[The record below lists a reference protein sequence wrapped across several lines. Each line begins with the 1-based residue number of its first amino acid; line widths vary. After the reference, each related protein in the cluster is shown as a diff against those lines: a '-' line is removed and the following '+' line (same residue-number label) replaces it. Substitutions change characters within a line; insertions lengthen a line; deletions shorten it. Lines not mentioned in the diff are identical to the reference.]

1 MPDFRGIW
9 AAQAGDIMIRA
20 SSSLCGALLLAAALS
35 AAPAAADPANLL
47 GVFGNWSAY
56 STGSGDS
63 MTCYAMSKPRAVRP
77 ANLKRNDIFL
87 MVSDWPGRKIKAE
100 PEIVPGYEYK
110 AGAPVVLEI
119 GAAKFD
125 FFSRN
130 DAKSGSAWLLSLNE
144 GNHLQ
149 DALTHG
155 VSAVAMGTA
164 AAKSTKTTDTY
175 SLAGYGDAM
184 AKIHAV
190 CNM

>member
-9 AAQAGDIMIRA
+9 ADRAGDIMIRA
-20 SSSLCGALLLAAALS
+20 SSSLCGALLLAVSLAT
-35 AAPAAADPANLL
+35 PAAADPANLL
-47 GVFGNWSAY
+47 GVFGNWAAY

-110 AGAPVVLEI
+110 AGAPVALEI
-119 GAAKFD
+119 GSAKFE

-130 DAKSGSAWLLSLNE
+130 DAKSGSAWL
-144 GNHLQ
+144 
-149 DALTHG
+149 
-155 VSAVAMGTA
+155 
-164 AAKSTKTTDTY
+164 
-175 SLAGYGDAM
+175 
-184 AKIHAV
+184 
-190 CNM
+190 